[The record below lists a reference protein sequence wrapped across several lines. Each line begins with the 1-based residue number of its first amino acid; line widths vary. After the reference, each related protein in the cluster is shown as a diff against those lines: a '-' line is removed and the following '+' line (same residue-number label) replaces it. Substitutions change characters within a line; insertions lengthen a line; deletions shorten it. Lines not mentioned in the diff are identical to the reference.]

1 VLRCMKVVCA
11 APAATRLARVTV
23 DSPPFETIWRQGKP
37 PADGG
42 HPGLGHRILHEAGME
57 IERDAA
63 IVLRD
68 GVTIYA
74 DVFRP
79 VGGADL
85 PTVLTWGPYGKHFPT
100 FEIYGRF
107 PGAGVK
113 PEWVDPTY
121 TIFEGPDPT
130 HWCAQGY
137 AIVNVDPRGLW
148 CSEGDATFVDARQE
162 AVDCYDAIEWAAAQG
177 WSNGRVGMTGVSY
190 LTQIQWQV
198 AALRPPHLAALNCW
212 EGVSDHYRE
221 FFFHGGIPDTR
232 FPAHWTIGT
241 SFSLGRVE
249 DMTAMMRAHPLFDA
263 YWETKAA
270 PLERIVTP
278 AYVVA
283 SWSDH
288 SLHTRGTFEGFKR
301 IASEQKWLEVHGRKK
316 WEHYHRPESV
326 AKQIAFFD
334 HFLRGAENE
343 VTSWPRVAFEVRERA
358 YVGTFRTDTRWP
370 PASTEYLPLHLEPS
384 AGTLVREPP
393 AQEGSVRYDA
403 TGGRASFDFAVEADL
418 EVVGN
423 MKLRLWVGAE
433 GADDMDLFVAIQRF
447 DASGEFV
454 PFPFYA
460 AMDDGNV
467 ALGWLRVSHR
477 ELDPQR
483 STPWQPW
490 HTHRREERL
499 APGEVVP
506 VEIEIWPSGTH
517 FHAGETLRLV
527 VQGSDVNKYPRPLIA
542 SLHESTRNRGAH
554 VLWAGGGYDSHLLVP
569 LLPPA

>member
-1 VLRCMKVVCA
+1 
-11 APAATRLARVTV
+11 VTV
-23 DSPPFETIWRQGKP
+23 GGDSFEIIWMAGKP

-42 HPGLGHRILHEAGME
+42 HPGLAHRIAHDRGML
-57 IERDAA
+57 IERDVP

-68 GVTIYA
+68 GVRIYA

-79 VGGADL
+79 PHGAGF

-107 PGAGVK
+107 PGCGVR
-113 PEWVDPTY
+113 PEWVDPHY

-130 HWCAQGY
+130 HWVAQGY

-148 CSEGDATFVDARQE
+148 CSEGDATFVDARVE
-162 AVDCYDAIEWAAAQG
+162 AHDCYDAIEWAAAQE

-190 LTQIQWQV
+190 LTQIQWHV
-198 AALRPPHLAALNCW
+198 AALRPPHLAAINCW

-232 FPAHWTIGT
+232 FPPHWTIGT
-241 SFSLGRVE
+241 TFSLGRVE
-249 DMTAMMRAHPLFDA
+249 DMVAMVEAHPLFDA

-270 PLERIVTP
+270 PLEQIVAP

-326 AKQIAFFD
+326 ARQIAFFD
-334 HFLRGAENE
+334 HFLRDAGND
-343 VTSWPRVAFEVRERA
+343 VPDWPRVSFEVRERA
-358 YVGTFRTDTRWP
+358 YVGTFRTDTAWP
-370 PASTEYLPLHLEPS
+370 PPRTRYLPLHLDAV
-384 AGTLVREPP
+384 AGALAPEAPP
-393 AQEGSVRYDA
+393 HEASVRYDA
-403 TGGRASFDFAVEADL
+403 GEGRATFDLAVGEPL

-423 MKLRLWVGAE
+423 IKLRLWVAAD
-433 GADDMDLFVAIQRF
+433 GADDIDLFVAIQRF

-477 ELDPQR
+477 ALDPQR

-490 HTHRREERL
+490 HTHRAEERL
-499 APGEVVP
+499 EPGEIVP

-517 FHAGETLRLV
+517 FHEGETLRVV

-542 SLHESTRNRGAH
+542 SLHEDTRNRGEH
-554 VLWAGGGYDSHLLVP
+554 VIWAGGRYDSHLL
-569 LLPPA
+569 LPVLPRD